1 MTDYLAEISWPLS
14 RLGEALEALARQSK
28 LAGGASSSS
37 ASASSSPE
45 NLKATDDET
54 LVRWLKS
61 SARQMSLEVEPV
73 FSSYVELEQMIL
85 SGGPALLRLRSDDG
99 PRFLVLLG
107 GARRKLSVLDPQLRK
122 HQVAP
127 AFVCAAL
134 RRPLEAPITPEL
146 DHLLERIGVPPR
158 KRRKARTAIL
168 RERLSAHTL
177 GGCWL
182 VRLPPGTSFA
192 RQLRQAR
199 AVHDLAALAGV
210 HAVQYALWLLAWFV
224 VGRGALQG
232 RLDYAWLVAWALLLL
247 TIIPLRLLISGMQGA
262 LAIRVGG
269 LLKQRLLCGAL
280 RLEPEQVRHQ
290 GAGQLLGRI
299 IETEAVES
307 LALSG
312 GFQGL
317 LALIELGMA
326 AVVLTTGSGG
336 WTQAGLLLLWVGATL
351 ALSWRYFARRRRWT
365 RERMDITNDLVER
378 MVGHRTR
385 LAQEPRDRW
394 HEGEDRSLEHYA
406 AVSKGMD
413 RTAALLTA
421 LGPRG
426 WLVVGILGLAPAF
439 IRGGSSIV
447 ALAIGLG
454 GMLLAYAAL
463 RRLTAGLSQLTD
475 AAIAWKQVGPLF
487 HAAAQKSVRQD
498 LNPGDDLNGVSKS
511 GEILLDARDLVFRHH
526 NRNEP
531 AIKGCDLR
539 IRTGDR
545 LLVEGPSGGGKSTLA
560 ALLAG
565 LRQPDSGL
573 MLLRGFDRQ
582 TMGDENW
589 RRLVVSAPQFHENH
603 VMAETF
609 AFNLLM
615 GRRWPAWPADLEECE
630 TVCRELGLGDL
641 IDRMPAGL
649 QQMIGETGWQLSH
662 GERSRLFIARAIL
675 QHADLV
681 LLDESFAALD
691 PENLRRALNSVL
703 KRTPTL
709 MVIAHP

>member
-1 MTDYLAEISWPLS
+1 MTDRLFDLSWPLS
-14 RLGEALEALARQSK
+14 RLGEALEALARDGK
-28 LAGGASSSS
+28 LALGPTSSS
-37 ASASSSPE
+37 APLR
-45 NLKATDDET
+45 NLKATDDESV
-54 LVRWLKS
+54 LRWLRS
-61 SARQMSLEVEPV
+61 SARQMNLEVEPV
-73 FSSYVELEQMIL
+73 FSSYVDLEQMIL
-85 SGGPALLRLRSDDG
+85 SGGPALLRLRSEDG
-99 PRFLVLLG
+99 PRFLMLLG
-107 GARRKLSVLDPQLRK
+107 RGWRTVSVLDPNLRK
-122 HQVAP
+122 HRLAP
-127 AFVCAAL
+127 ALVAAAL
-134 RRPLEAPITPEL
+134 RRPLEAPVIPEL
-146 DHLLERIGVPPR
+146 DHLLERVGVPPR
-158 KRRKARTAIL
+158 RRARARAAIL
-168 RERLSAHTL
+168 RERLSANTL
-177 GGCWL
+177 GGCWV
-182 VRLPPGTSFA
+182 VRLPPAVSFG
-192 RQLRQAR
+192 RQLRQAGALR
-199 AVHDLAALAGV
+199 DLVTLAGA
-210 HAVQYALWLLAWFV
+210 HAAQYALWLLAWFV

-232 RLDYAWLVAWALLLL
+232 RLDYSWLVAWALLLL
-247 TIIPLRLLISGMQGA
+247 TIIPLRLLISAMQGA

-269 LLKQRLLCGAL
+269 LLKPRLLCGAL

-326 AVVLTTGSGG
+326 AAVLVAGSGG
-336 WTQAGLLLLWVGATL
+336 WAHAGLLLGWVGITL
-351 ALSWRYFARRRRWT
+351 GMSWRYFDKRRRWT
-365 RERMDITNDLVER
+365 RERMNITNDLVER

-385 LAQEPRDRW
+385 LAQEPRERW
-394 HEGEDRSLEHYA
+394 HESEDRSLEHYA
-406 AVSKGMD
+406 DVSKGMD
-413 RTAALLTA
+413 GTAAFLTA
-421 LGPRG
+421 LAPRG
-426 WLVVGILGLAPAF
+426 WLMIGILGLAPAF
-439 IRGGSSIV
+439 VRGGSSV
-447 ALAIGLG
+447 AALAVGLG

-463 RRLTAGLSQLTD
+463 RRLTAGFAQLTD
-475 AAIAWKQVGPLF
+475 AAIAWKQVAPLF
-487 HAAAQKSVRQD
+487 HAAAEKPAQQD
-498 LNPGDDLNGVSKS
+498 LNAGEDLADALNT
-511 GEILLDARDLVFRHH
+511 GEILLEARDLVFRHGD
-526 NRNEP
+526 RNEP

-539 IRTGDR
+539 IRSGDR
-545 LLVEGPSGGGKSTLA
+545 LLIEGPSGGGKSTLA
-560 ALLAG
+560 SLLAG

-573 MLLRGFDRQ
+573 LLLRGFDRQ

-589 RRLVVSAPQFHENH
+589 RRLVASAPQFHENH
-603 VMAETF
+603 VLAETF

-691 PENLRRALNSVL
+691 PDNLRRALTSVL

>member
-1 MTDYLAEISWPLS
+1 MTDYLHEMSWPLA

-28 LAGGASSSS
+28 LATGP
-37 ASASSSPE
+37 SPALLPLE
-45 NLKATDDET
+45 NLKASDDET
-54 LVRWLKS
+54 LVRWLKT
-61 SARQMSLEVEPV
+61 SARQMNLEVEPV
-73 FSSYVELEQMIL
+73 FSSYVELEQMI
-85 SGGPALLRLRSDDG
+85 SHGGPALLRLRVDDG

-107 GARRKLSVLDPQLRK
+107 REWRTVSVLDHNLRK
-122 HQVAP
+122 RRVSP
-127 AFVCAAL
+127 ALVCAAL
-134 RRPLEAPITPEL
+134 RRPLDARIVPEL
-146 DHLLERIGVPPR
+146 DELLERVGVPPR
-158 KRRKARTAIL
+158 RRSKARAAIL
-168 RERLSAHTL
+168 RERLSANTI
-177 GGCWL
+177 GGCWI
-182 VRLPPGTSFA
+182 VRQPPGTSFGQ
-192 RQLRQAR
+192 QLRKAR
-199 AVHDLAALAGV
+199 AVRDLVTLAGA

-232 RLDYAWLVAWALLLL
+232 RLDYSWLIAWALLLL

-312 GFQGL
+312 GFQSL

-326 AVVLTTGSGG
+326 AAVLVTGSGG
-336 WTQAGLLLLWVGATL
+336 WAHAGLLLLWVAVTL
-351 ALSWRYFARRRRWT
+351 AMSWRYFEKRRRWT

-385 LAQEPRDRW
+385 LAQEPRERW
-394 HEGEDRSLEHYA
+394 HDAEDRSLEHYA
-406 AVSKGMD
+406 TSSKGMD
-413 RTAALLTA
+413 GTAALLTVVA
-421 LGPRG
+421 PRG
-426 WLVVGILGLAPAF
+426 WLVIGILGVAPAF
-439 IRGGSSIV
+439 VRGGSSV
-447 ALAIGLG
+447 AALAIGLG
-454 GMLLAYAAL
+454 GILLAYAAL
-463 RRLTAGLSQLTD
+463 RRLTAGFSQLTD
-475 AAIAWKQVGPLF
+475 AAIAWKQVAPLF
-487 HAAAQKSVRQD
+487 HAAAQRRATQE
-498 LNPGDDLNGVSKS
+498 LNASDDLHGPLAT
-511 GEILLDARDLVFRHH
+511 GEVLLDARDLVFRHGD
-526 NRNEP
+526 RNEP

-545 LLVEGPSGGGKSTLA
+545 LLLEGPSGGGKSTLA
-560 ALLAG
+560 SLLAG
-565 LRQPDSGL
+565 LRQPHSGL
-573 MLLRGFDRQ
+573 LLLRGFDRQ
-582 TMGDENW
+582 TMGDESW

-649 QQMIGETGWQLSH
+649 QQMVGETGWQLSH

-691 PENLRRALNSVL
+691 PDNLRRALTSVL